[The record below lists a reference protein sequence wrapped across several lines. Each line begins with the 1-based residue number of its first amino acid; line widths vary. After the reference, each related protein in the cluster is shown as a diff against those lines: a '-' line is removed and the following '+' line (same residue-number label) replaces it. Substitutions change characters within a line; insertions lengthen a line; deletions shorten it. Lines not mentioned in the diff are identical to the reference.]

1 MPSSASVRKWT
12 RGWGTDG
19 RTYLGRPKRH
29 KRDRTSTPASPVRL
43 TSNYCFC
50 AKRHTTTA
58 RKGIC
63 I

>member
-29 KRDRTSTPASPVRL
+29 KRDQTSILAFPVRL
-43 TSNYCFC
+43 TSNYCSC

-58 RKGIC
+58 GKRIRT
-63 I
+63 